1 MQTVPVRPPAPEAA
15 PPADTPTGS
24 VSPTV
29 AAPAPRLDLSA
40 LEPPR
45 QLDELRLEDVTI
57 DGICGVY

>member
-15 PPADTPTGS
+15 PLDETPAGI
-24 VSPTV
+24 V
-29 AAPAPRLDLSA
+29 APPRLDLSA

>member
-15 PPADTPTGS
+15 PPADAPTGS
-24 VSPTV
+24 V
-29 AAPAPRLDLSA
+29 AAPALRLDLSA